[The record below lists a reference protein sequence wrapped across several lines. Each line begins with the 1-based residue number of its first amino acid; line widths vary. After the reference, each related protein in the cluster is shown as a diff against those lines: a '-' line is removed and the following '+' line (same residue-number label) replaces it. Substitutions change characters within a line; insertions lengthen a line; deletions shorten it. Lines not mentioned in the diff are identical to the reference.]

1 MLRDVIIN
9 LQKSDTCKIQLRSS
23 INFIPT
29 NDVEK
34 EPEIHSKSNNREFMP
49 YDNANEV
56 VDELLEPLLSR
67 YQNDLETSI
76 RGSDFTFDSIQL
88 LYYKCY
94 MINSKHGELYIDT
107 PGWIKK

>member
-1 MLRDVIIN
+1 MRDVIIN
-9 LQKSDTCKIQLRSS
+9 LQKSDTWKIQLRSL
-23 INFIPT
+23 INFFPT

-34 EPEIHSKSNNREFMP
+34 EPIIHSKSSNREFMP

-67 YQNDLETSI
+67 YQNGLETSI

-94 MINSKHGELYIDT
+94 MINFKHGESYIDS

>member
-1 MLRDVIIN
+1 
-9 LQKSDTCKIQLRSS
+9 
-23 INFIPT
+23 
-29 NDVEK
+29 
-34 EPEIHSKSNNREFMP
+34 MP

-56 VDELLEPLLSR
+56 VDELLEPLFSR
-67 YQNDLETSI
+67 YQNGLETSI

-94 MINSKHGELYIDT
+94 MINFKHGESYIDS